1 MRNNQ
6 HHGSLDQLYILHLP
20 ALRQRHVSL
29 DQQGRGGHVSSGHVI
44 FPVWM
49 KARDPDLLSQDAFC
63 TVFVCYSCCFYN
75 SINMM
80 LFCHPIVSELSIM
93 CCWLSSALFAI
104 SDPKYGPRQTIILQ
118 MAHGQQAANGMF
130 VLIKCLDLET
140 RKRYRK

>member
-1 MRNNQ
+1 
-6 HHGSLDQLYILHLP
+6 
-20 ALRQRHVSL
+20 
-29 DQQGRGGHVSSGHVI
+29 
-44 FPVWM
+44 
-49 KARDPDLLSQDAFC
+49 
-63 TVFVCYSCCFYN
+63 
-75 SINMM
+75 M

-93 CCWLSSALFAI
+93 CCWLPSALFAI